1 MYVFEILLIVL
12 LSMLIAYT
20 VFSLFRW
27 TTRIEALENIEA
39 DTLFHL
45 QRIASVVEELNMLL
59 DIDEDPED
67 MLGWQRKVLRQY
79 IDEYRDECTPMV

>member
-1 MYVFEILLIVL
+1 MYVFEILLVVV

-20 VFSLFRW
+20 LFSLFRW
-27 TTRIEALENIEA
+27 TTRIETLENIEA

-45 QRIASVVEELNMLL
+45 QRIASVVEELDILL
-59 DIDEDPED
+59 DINEDPED

-79 IDEYRDECTPMV
+79 IDEYRVECTPMV

>member
-1 MYVFEILLIVL
+1 MYVFEILLVVV

-20 VFSLFRW
+20 LFSLFRW
-27 TTRIEALENIEA
+27 TTRIELLECIEA

-45 QRIASVVEELNMLL
+45 QRIASVVEELNILL
-59 DIDEDPED
+59 DINEDPED

-79 IDEYRDECTPMV
+79 IDEYRDECPPMV

>member
-12 LSMLIAYT
+12 LSMLITYT
-20 VFSLFRW
+20 LFSLFRW
-27 TTRIEALENIEA
+27 TARIETLENIEA

-45 QRIASVVEELNMLL
+45 KRIASVVEELNHLS

>member
-27 TTRIEALENIEA
+27 NTRIETLENIEA

-45 QRIASVVEELNMLL
+45 QRIASVVEYLNILA
-59 DIDEDPED
+59 DVNGDPED
-67 MLGWQRKVLRQY
+67 IEWQREVLRRY

>member
-12 LSMLIAYT
+12 LSMLITYT
-20 VFSLFRW
+20 LFSLFRW
-27 TTRIEALENIEA
+27 TARIETLENIEA

-45 QRIASVVEELNMLL
+45 KRIASVVEELDRLL
-59 DIDEDPED
+59 DINEDPED

>member
-27 TTRIEALENIEA
+27 TARIETLENIEA

-45 QRIASVVEELNMLL
+45 KRIASVVEELDFLS
-59 DIDEDPED
+59 DISEDPED